1 MYLCFHM
8 HKQNVKRSAKKLMDC
23 DGSACGTTGCD
34 IRRDLI
40 DIAVDQNVMLRDL
53 NIKAVQL
60 DGIIEVLGVVNTTQT
75 MLFKTE
81 IGRLLLKLY
90 TAAVKRMWGLALHW
104 TNYYSWTY

>member
-1 MYLCFHM
+1 MSLVIEFLTVKSYYMYLCFHM

-81 IGRLLLKLY
+81 IGGWVMTN
-90 TAAVKRMWGLALHW
+90 TA
-104 TNYYSWTY
+104 T